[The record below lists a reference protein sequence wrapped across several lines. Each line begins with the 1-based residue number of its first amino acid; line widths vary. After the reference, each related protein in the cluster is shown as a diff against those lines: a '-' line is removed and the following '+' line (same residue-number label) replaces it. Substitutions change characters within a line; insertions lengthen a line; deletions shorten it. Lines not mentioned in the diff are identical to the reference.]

1 MALVERYDFNDP
13 LKNIQTY
20 QGNFQTTTKQNSKIT
35 DYFEYIYAYPPK
47 FKIKWEAMDEL
58 EGDLFI
64 ENNYG
69 VLEHSFPFLDTFEDW
84 IFPEQSTEATNENY
98 TVKQYVDGYIDKV
111 NSSNFYAQKTKVLQN
126 SLNTVPVFVILN
138 GNGEIVLNKPSN
150 NLTATTLKTYL
161 NEKIYDVCGAFDA
174 YAEKRQQLGL
184 FFLNRVDAEA
194 YLKAVA
200 QSDID
205 GTKTVGLSIN
215 CIGLDS
221 AYRITREHHPGIDFR
236 FVPDLNEVQ
245 ALLNGNLTNSDV
257 IVEDKQQQLRF
268 RPRTANLFP
277 YLGKLGH
284 FMSPSVS
291 FLQRNEYFK
300 GIPIYIVQVSKTPN
314 NALFE
319 QYFNAI
325 GIVDVAYGKIIQ
337 SLDSLI
343 GFGHNWIMQGSLED
357 ANTSEELTN
366 FIFFNKDQATEFVKY
381 QGRKVSRFNGSRT
394 SNLEALVKKPKI
406 FIYNLEDYLESWEDN
421 NSGQMDAGEDVLP
434 NTIYT
439 SQATIFVSPKETQ
452 AELIDFKQNSQES
465 PLKGVFSGFGL
476 KLRVLK
482 RNLGVF
488 FSMY

>member
-1 MALVERYDFNDP
+1 M
-13 LKNIQTY
+13 
-20 QGNFQTTTKQNSKIT
+20 
-35 DYFEYIYAYPPK
+35 
-47 FKIKWEAMDEL
+47 
-58 EGDLFI
+58 
-64 ENNYG
+64 
-69 VLEHSFPFLDTFEDW
+69 
-84 IFPEQSTEATNENY
+84 NE
-98 TVKQYVDGYIDKV
+98 
-111 NSSNFYAQKTKVLQN
+111 
-126 SLNTVPVFVILN
+126 
-138 GNGEIVLNKPSN
+138 
-150 NLTATTLKTYL
+150 
-161 NEKIYDVCGAFDA
+161 
-174 YAEKRQQLGL
+174 
-184 FFLNRVDAEA
+184 
-194 YLKAVA
+194 
-200 QSDID
+200 
-205 GTKTVGLSIN
+205 
-215 CIGLDS
+215 
-221 AYRITREHHPGIDFR
+221 
-236 FVPDLNEVQ
+236 
-245 ALLNGNLTNSDV
+245 
-257 IVEDKQQQLRF
+257 
-268 RPRTANLFP
+268 